1 MVYFV
6 RGTGGV
12 MVRRTRGRRA
22 LEEEEEE
29 EVGSGGLVE
38 LDDGS
43 FLVTVFVRAGVLLTA
58 LVALAMPFFI
68 SVEL

>member
-1 MVYFV
+1 MGYFV

-12 MVRRTRGRRA
+12 IVRRTRGRRV
-22 LEEEEEE
+22 LDE

-38 LDDGS
+38 VDDGS
-43 FLVTVFVRAGVLLTA
+43 FLVTVFVRDGGLLTA
-58 LVALAMPFFI
+58 LEAFAMPFFI